1 MLLRICCGQG
11 LVGQISCSVGAS
23 GHVGALMDEQPSRDR
38 CLSCVLGVV
47 LAPPFLTHLL
57 QGDSPLRSP
66 THSFLTSLHILLPTG
81 MLGAG
86 WPLPLV
92 RKLSLDEQEL
102 CIYLSDLLN
111 SERAVTEG
119 P

>member
-102 CIYLSDLLN
+102 CIYLTCSTQKGL
-111 SERAVTEG
+111 
-119 P
+119 